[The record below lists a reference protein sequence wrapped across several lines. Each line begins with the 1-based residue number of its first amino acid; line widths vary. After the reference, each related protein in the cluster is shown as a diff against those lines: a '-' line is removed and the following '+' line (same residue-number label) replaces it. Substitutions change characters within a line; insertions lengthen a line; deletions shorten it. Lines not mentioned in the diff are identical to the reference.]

1 MNKRKL
7 SEISL
12 KAREADGER
21 EMGETQ
27 MLLNSFRDIDGK
39 EDKITSYENGITF
52 LERQYKKCQLK
63 LEEKSRLVSKLY
75 KEINDIRS

>member
-12 KAREADGER
+12 KAREIEGER

-39 EDKITSYENGITF
+39 EDKIGSYENGITF
-52 LERQYKKCQLK
+52 L
-63 LEEKSRLVSKLY
+63 
-75 KEINDIRS
+75 